1 MPKLPKHVTTRLATQ
16 KLDKGVTSTRQG
28 LTYLEAH
35 YVRRL
40 MNEVFGF
47 DGWSCETL
55 ENKVVN
61 AQTYPKG
68 GKTQCEVINQAKVRL
83 TIHTP
88 EGDFVREGTGL
99 GNGLNYIGKE
109 GGSVISSYELAAKE
123 AESDAYKRAAIG
135 FGDIFGL
142 ALYDKSQKNVTE
154 SPEATK
160 EMRDPEKVQQIKDCA
175 TVEGLK
181 ELWGQM
187 SASTAAIYMDDLR
200 ARKEE
205 LENG

>member
-1 MPKLPKHVTTRLATQ
+1 MRKFAPHVTTRLATQ
-16 KLDKGVTSTRQG
+16 KLDRGVTKSRQG

-47 DGWSCETL
+47 DGWSCLTL
-55 ENKVVN
+55 SNAIVN
-61 AQTYPKG
+61 SQVYPKG
-68 GKTQCEVINQAKVRL
+68 GKHQAEVINQAVVEVRV
-83 TIHTP
+83 HTP
-88 EGDFVREGTGL
+88 DGDIVRHGTGL
-99 GNGLNYIGKE
+99 GNGMNYIPE
-109 GGSVISSYELAAKE
+109 SGGSLMSSYELSAKE
-123 AESDAYKRAAIG
+123 AESDAFKRACIG

-142 ALYDKSQKNVTE
+142 ALYDKEQKNVADE
-154 SPEATK
+154 VEATK
-160 EMRDPEKVQQIKDCA
+160 EMRDPEKVAQIKACS
-175 TVEGLK
+175 TVESLK

-205 LENG
+205 LDG